1 MRHRFL
7 HTGLGAVFRLTEQMF
22 GCADRD
28 RVGDGRYF
36 KSGNLIEIFFF
47 AFAVVV
53 FESIPLATRKLIV
66 GGNSHSRFFL
76 VVKYK

>member
-36 KSGNLIEIFFF
+36 KSGNRIGIFPLTF
-47 AFAVVV
+47 A
-53 FESIPLATRKLIV
+53 ESIRLVTRKLTV
-66 GGNSHSRFFL
+66 GGNSHSRSSL
-76 VVKYK
+76 VFKYK